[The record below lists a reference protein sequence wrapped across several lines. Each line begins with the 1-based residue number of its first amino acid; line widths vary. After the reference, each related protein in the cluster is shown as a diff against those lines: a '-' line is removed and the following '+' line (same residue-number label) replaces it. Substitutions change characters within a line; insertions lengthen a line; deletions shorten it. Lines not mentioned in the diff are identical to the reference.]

1 MEDYFEF
8 HGIPVTHEK
17 FSIEF
22 VKRVIPH
29 VGVHDERWKRFPM
42 LSFDKDRYKAHMA
55 MYNTIEDEFTRL
67 IDEAE
72 ATKKEADEKK
82 KQEQLE
88 KISQDETFA

>member
-1 MEDYFEF
+1 
-8 HGIPVTHEK
+8 
-17 FSIEF
+17 
-22 VKRVIPH
+22 
-29 VGVHDERWKRFPM
+29 
-42 LSFDKDRYKAHMA
+42 MA